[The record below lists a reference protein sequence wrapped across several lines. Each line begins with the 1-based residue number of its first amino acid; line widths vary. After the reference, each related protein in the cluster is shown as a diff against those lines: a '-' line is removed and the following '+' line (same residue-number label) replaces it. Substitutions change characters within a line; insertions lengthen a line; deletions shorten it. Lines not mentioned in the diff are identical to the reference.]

1 LPDCSAWRNEALD
14 AVAQLDR
21 DSFVET
27 VAAGK
32 LRNQSFLR
40 EVFKQTSDL
49 LFTCVGYLV
58 RYFFHAVYP
67 VSMLDAE
74 G

>member
-1 LPDCSAWRNEALD
+1 MS
-14 AVAQLDR
+14 QLHR

-40 EVFKQTSDL
+40 EVLKQTLDL
-49 LFTCVGYLV
+49 MFPGVGYLV
-58 RYFFHAVYP
+58 RYFFQAYYP
-67 VSMLDAE
+67 VSMLDAD